1 MAGEQTNR
9 NDLFKSPEFLSI
21 IEKLEAFK
29 ATLKDKKSLKKRY
42 DEYQT
47 LINEAQL
54 KIQEIA
60 KIYLDTAFVPVGTES
75 PFEEDVYIHSYD
87 KALEYFRDMGLYR
100 ITHLITEN
108 RDVKI
113 NKQIDSDVKKATIK
127 QNKEE
132 IVKAKFS
139 RYFYKPIVKELVK
152 QSIAYSE
159 LVGRQYFNLIKS
171 EQAVKVAEAKL
182 HYDSQKAELISEHRD
197 HLQNMTPP
205 DSKASKE
212 EKDNYRSEVKAA
224 HTLNKVRLNEAK
236 NIKKEKLNN
245 AKNDR
250 FNAFIELYGFQNKV
264 RGNRSSIKEKIEYR
278 YRTYLYNFELKDY
291 LLRNALYFIVLIY
304 FGATIVMSGGS
315 LLSWNN
321 VVAIAGQTSTKLFFS
336 LGVAGLIL
344 ITGTDLSIGRM
355 TGMTAITASIVMS
368 GQVFQTNQGWVL
380 DFTGLPDMAKVG
392 VALILAIILAVIF
405 SAIAGFFTAKF
416 KMHPFIT
423 TLSTQLLIFGLMMI
437 MFSSVPS
444 FRIDSGLKSMLA
456 GTRNS
461 NIIIAAVVAV
471 AVLWFIW
478 NKTKFG
484 KNMYAVGGNAEAA
497 AVSGINVFAV
507 TMGIFVMA
515 GIFYGIGGFFEA
527 IRVGTAQP
535 NTGAGTELDAI
546 AACVVGGISFSG
558 GIGKIRG
565 AVIGTI
571 IFTGITYTL
580 TYLGYD
586 PNIQFIFKGIIIMAA
601 VCLDSLK
608 YLRKK

>member
-1 MAGEQTNR
+1 MANDKSTR
-9 NDLFKSPEFLSI
+9 IDLFKSPEFLALFT
-21 IEKLEAFK
+21 ELESFK
-29 ATLKDKKSLKKRY
+29 IRFNDKKSLKKHQN
-42 DEYQT
+42 EYKE
-47 LINEAQL
+47 LMNRSIAH
-54 KIQEIA
+54 IQEIA
-60 KIYLDTAFVPVGTES
+60 KTYLASAYEVTTEVS
-75 PFEEDVYIHSYD
+75 PFEDDIYIYSY
-87 KALEYFRDMGLYR
+87 KNTLEMFRKLGITR

-108 RDVKI
+108 RDIKI
-113 NKQIDSDVKKATIK
+113 NKQIDPELKKQTIK
-127 QNKEE
+127 TNKAS
-132 IVKAKFS
+132 IADAKFS
-139 RYFYKPIVKELVK
+139 KFFYQPIVKELVK
-152 QSIAYSE
+152 HAIAYSE
-159 LVGRQYFNLIKS
+159 FVGRNYFALVKS
-171 EQAVKVAEAKL
+171 EAVMNVAEAKL
-182 HYDSQKAELISEHRD
+182 EYNTVKNRLIEEHKANLKEVRPLENGATKIEKENHKVEL
-197 HLQNMTPP
+197 
-205 DSKASKE
+205 KAI
-212 EKDNYRSEVKAA
+212 
-224 HTLNKVRLNEAK
+224 HTLNKVRINETK
-236 NIKKEKLNN
+236 NEKREKIEH
-245 AKNDR
+245 AKNDQ
-250 FNAFIELYGFQNKV
+250 FNAYIDLYSFQNDT
-264 RGNRSSIKEKIEYR
+264 RSNRSSVKEAMEYK
-278 YRTYLYNFELKDY
+278 YRSYIYNFVFKDY
-291 LLRNALYFIVLIY
+291 MLRNALYFIVIIY
-304 FGATIVMSGGS
+304 FAATIIMSGGS

-321 VVAIAGQTSTKLFFS
+321 VIAISGQTSTKLFFS

-355 TGMTAITASIVMS
+355 TGLTAIVASIVMS
-368 GQVFQTNQGWVL
+368 GRVFTTNQGWIL
-380 DFTGLPDMAKVG
+380 DFTALPDIGKVG
-392 VALILAIILAVIF
+392 VALMLAIVFAVAF
-405 SAIAGFFTAKF
+405 SALAGFFTAKF

-437 MFSSVPS
+437 FFSNVPS
-444 FRIDSGLKSMLA
+444 FRIDSGLKNALA

-461 NIIIAAVVAV
+461 NIIIAAVVAT

-497 AVSGINVFAV
+497 TVSGINVFAV

-515 GIFYGIGGFFEA
+515 GVFYGIGGFLEA

-546 AACVVGGISFSG
+546 AACVVGGISFNG

-586 PNIQFIFKGIIIMAA
+586 PNIQFVFKGIIIMAA

>member
-1 MAGEQTNR
+1 MKRDKTKTN
-9 NDLFKSPEFLSI
+9 LFETPEFLAI
-21 IEKLEAFK
+21 YEKLEALK
-29 ATLKDKKSLKKRY
+29 AKVSTRKELKHVSTEYEALMKSA
-42 DEYQT
+42 T
-47 LINEAQL
+47 EAV
-54 KIQEIA
+54 KNIA
-60 KIYLDTAFVPVGTES
+60 KVYREDAFEVSVENN
-75 PFEEDVYIHSYD
+75 PFEDDPYIHSYD
-87 KALEYFRDMGLYR
+87 DILEKIRAEGSTK

-113 NKQIDSDVKKATIK
+113 NKQIDKDEKKATIRA
-127 QNKEE
+127 NKLA
-132 IVKAKFS
+132 IKTAKFS
-139 RYFYKPIVKELVK
+139 RYFYRPLVKEIIK
-152 QSIAYSE
+152 QSVAYSE
-159 LVGRQYFNLIKS
+159 YVGRNYFELIKS
-171 EQAVKVAEAKL
+171 ETQMRVAEAKL
-182 HYDSQKAELISEHRD
+182 EYDRTKDNLEQQHKEKLSSIIRPHD
-197 HLQNMTPP
+197 G
-205 DSKASKE
+205 ASK
-212 EKDNYRSEVKAA
+212 KDKENYRIEVKAA
-224 HTLNKVRLNEAK
+224 HTLNKVRLTEAK
-236 NIKKEKLNN
+236 NEKKEKLSN

-250 FNAFIELYGFQNKV
+250 FNAFMDLYGFQNKT
-264 RGNRSSIKEKIEYR
+264 RGNRSSIKESLEYK
-278 YRTYLYNFELKDY
+278 YRSYIYNFQLKDY
-291 LLRNALYFIVLIY
+291 LLRNALYYIVFIY
-304 FGATIVMSGGS
+304 FAATIIMSGGS
-315 LLSWNN
+315 LLTWNN
-321 VVAIAGQTSTKLFFS
+321 IVAISGQTSTKLFFS

-355 TGMTAITASIVMS
+355 TGLTAIIASIVMS
-368 GQVFQTNQGWVL
+368 GRVFETNQGWIL
-380 DFTGLPDMAKVG
+380 DFTGLPDGGKIVL
-392 VALILAIILAVIF
+392 ALILAIIFAVIF
-405 SAIAGFFTAKF
+405 SSIAGYFTAKF

-437 MFSSVPS
+437 LFSNVPS
-444 FRIDSGLKSMLA
+444 FRIDSDIKNMLA
-456 GTRNS
+456 GNRNA
-461 NIIIAAVVAV
+461 NIIIAAIVAV

-515 GIFYGIGGFFEA
+515 GVFYGIGGFFEA

>member
-1 MAGEQTNR
+1 MAQDNKQR
-9 NDLFKSPEFLSI
+9 IDLFNTPDFLVI
-21 IEKLEAFK
+21 IEKLELFK
-29 ATLKDKKSLKKRY
+29 SENNGKSALKKAKK
-42 DEYQT
+42 EYLQ
-47 LINEAQL
+47 LIEESTI
-54 KIQEIA
+54 KIKEIA
-60 KIYLDTAFVPVGTES
+60 KYYRDNAFEVVSTSS
-75 PFEEDVYIHSYD
+75 PFEEDIYIKSYD
-87 KALEYFRDMGLYR
+87 DILDRFREEGINR
-100 ITHLITEN
+100 ITHLITVN
-108 RDVKI
+108 RDIKI
-113 NKQIDSDVKKATIK
+113 NKQIDADIKKTTIK
-127 QNKEE
+127 VNKQA
-132 IVKAKFS
+132 IDNAKFS
-139 RYFYKPIVKELVK
+139 RFFYKPIVKELVK
-152 QSIAYSE
+152 HAVAYSE
-159 LVGRQYFNLIKS
+159 YVGRNYFNLIKS
-171 EQAVKVAEAKL
+171 ESAMRVAQAKL
-182 HYDSQKAELISEHRD
+182 AFDTQTSNLEQEHKDKLASLAPLPKDADKKAREKYRLEL
-197 HLQNMTPP
+197 
-205 DSKASKE
+205 KAI
-212 EKDNYRSEVKAA
+212 
-224 HTLNKVRLNEAK
+224 HTLNRVHHSETK
-236 NIKKEKLNN
+236 NLKKEKINN

-264 RGNRSSIKEKIEYR
+264 RGNRSSLKESLEYK
-278 YRTYLYNFELKDY
+278 YRSYVYNFEFKDY

-304 FGATIVMSGGS
+304 FATTIIMSGGS

-321 VVAIAGQTSTKLFFS
+321 IVAISGQSSTKLFFS

-355 TGMTAITASIVMS
+355 TGLTAIIASIVMS
-368 GQVFQTNQGWVL
+368 GRVFQTNQGWVL
-380 DFTGLPDMAKVG
+380 DFTSLPDIGKVG
-392 VALILAIILAVIF
+392 LALVLAITFAVFF
-405 SAIAGFFTAKF
+405 SAVAGFFTAKF

-437 MFSSVPS
+437 LFSSVPS
-444 FRIDSGLKSMLA
+444 FRIDPALKNTLA
-456 GTRNS
+456 GVRNT

-471 AVLWFIW
+471 VILWFIW

-507 TMGIFVMA
+507 TMAIFIMA